1 MSQKLK
7 IYTAV
12 SRFVNPHRVTL
23 AILEKG
29 LEIDEFEHVMIGM
42 DGEQKSWQHRKRNPF
57 GELEHVPEKAIF
69 F

>member
-12 SRFVNPHRVTL
+12 SIFVNPQRVTL

-29 LEIDEFEHVMIGM
+29 LELDEFEHVMISM